1 LTSIKAERAVYLRT
15 RLDKD
20 QQRLFAITYG
30 WDQRRAHMA
39 IKDIFLPLVGE
50 PDAAA
55 IAAIEKCV
63 AMADRIGARVT
74 AVVVEEDIF
83 VRPKVVISADLDNSA
98 AVEAVRSVSDAHGLL
113 NAFDVAVAR
122 FGVRSER
129 RLSRLAAPEIPT
141 SFAVSARLKDLSL
154 VPVKAD
160 DGRSEKIVERLIFE
174 SGRPILMCP
183 EEFAAEL
190 PVVLDDV
197 VIAWD
202 HTAPAARA
210 VADALPILQLAASVR
225 IVTATD
231 DKTPAE
237 LVSGAALVSHLAEHG
252 IKATF
257 ETVKIDGSSVGK
269 VFEAYVKA
277 NTINLLVM
285 GAYRHS
291 RLSEIVW
298 GGVTKTVIGRPPCWV
313 LMSH

>member
-1 LTSIKAERAVYLRT
+1 
-15 RLDKD
+15 
-20 QQRLFAITYG
+20 
-30 WDQRRAHMA
+30 MA
-39 IKDIFLPLVGE
+39 
-50 PDAAA
+50 
-55 IAAIEKCV
+55 
-63 AMADRIGARVT
+63 
-74 AVVVEEDIF
+74 VEEDILI
-83 VRPKVVISADLDNSA
+83 RPKVTISDDLDNMA
-98 AVEAVRSVSDAHGLL
+98 AVEAVRSVSDARGLL
-113 NAFDVAVAR
+113 KAFDAAAIR
-122 FGVRSER
+122 FGVRNDH
-129 RLSRLAAPEIPT
+129 RLSRLAAADIPAN
-141 SFAVSARLKDLSL
+141 FAVCARLKDLSL

-183 EEFAAEL
+183 EEFASEL
-190 PVVLDDV
+190 PVAFDDV

-210 VADALPILQLAASVR
+210 VADALPILQSAANVR
-225 IVTATD
+225 IITATD
-231 DKTPAE
+231 DKTTAE
-237 LVSGAALVSHLAEHG
+237 LGSGAALVSHLAEHG

-291 RLSEIVW
+291 RLNEIMW
-298 GGVTKTVIGRPPCWV
+298 GGATKTVIARPPCWV